1 MTQHNEQ
8 KSLAQLDAFSFA
20 NNLRNRLVEFSLDR
34 NFVREP
40 RLTEICRSLW
50 AGPPEYG
57 GLVSELWVEGAFPA
71 AASTET
77 LDSLAQQGLFDA
89 TLTSYLDH
97 DDAVP
102 RHRQLYTHQLESI
115 RQAQQLHNNHSRPAL
130 VVTAGTGAGKTES
143 FLLPA
148 LNDLFANRGTG
159 AGVKCIIL
167 YPMNALVNDQ
177 VDRLYQWL
185 QGQNDVTLF
194 HFTSETPEDYRAAN
208 DQDIPKYIPERKPCR
223 KRTRKEARGLED
235 HNGQKLQPND
245 PAFGRVPDILIT
257 NYSML
262 EYMLCR
268 PQDAVFFGDALRT
281 VVLDEAHLYTGTLAA
296 EITLLLR
303 RLTQRCGVRAEQ
315 LLHIATSATIGR
327 EGSDGD
333 EELRQFAATLFSKP
347 PELVNVI
354 RGQQRRIELAEATY
368 PAQAPEY
375 AMLAQETWLK
385 SPTLAMDD
393 EGKPKLA
400 TDAEACAHLAA
411 RLPQLVA
418 AAAVNNAQRQ
428 ANDQLALLL
437 QQSLSH
443 APLVHLASEILW
455 KKKRL
460 PLRELASALWRD
472 QSEEALRATIT
483 LLQLG
488 AAARRNVGDYPLL
501 PHRLHLLARPTDGL
515 VVCLSADCTGNEEL
529 KLPGL
534 GAVMAGFSDHCSH
547 CHSVTLSL
555 YRCANC
561 GEVALAAQEA
571 NLRLLPVADD
581 RYGQKRF
588 FDWRGARES
597 GRQILDVLSG
607 QHTASGLAL
616 YQISSCPCCEA
627 RHEDAWRPFVA
638 STPLTLAILAET
650 ALAEMPEFPT
660 AQRQWLPARGRRL
673 LAFSDSRQEAARLG
687 PRLTLQHETQLVR
700 AALARCAQQSSPSS
714 VATIAD
720 IKLDI
725 TDYEQKLRQSDA
737 QPEQRHR
744 WGRKLDELRQELRE
758 HQAGGALEDWET
770 ALLQQTILSEVID
783 PDVVNQYEAKD
794 WKEQAQEIRD
804 RNFAAVKARL
814 RSLIGRELASPL
826 RRAVSVETLGL
837 LEVTYPGLEQVE
849 APNQLL
855 GNLPAEVRAH
865 FAACWQDFL
874 AALCDSL
881 RSDGVI
887 TLGSPEED
895 RAWMFNRVFVGRWA
909 AEEHARRNWV
919 IRFVGVEPDQRRRW
933 FAAQV
938 LKNCGLEE
946 ALIEEFSR
954 DALRAAFRAL
964 CQHAGELHWIET
976 DTRQTD
982 GGPSL
987 TLRLKFPALGLRR
1000 PEQWFQSAKTRH
1012 VWPRSV
1018 LGCAP
1023 EFGCSD
1029 LQPVTAEQLDGDAR
1043 YGRLRTELQRSPI
1056 FEIALWAEE
1065 HSAQLSAKQNRQLQ
1079 DLFKL
1084 GARNILS
1091 ATTTLE
1097 LGIDIGGLNA
1107 VLMGNVPPGKANYL
1121 QRAGRAGRR
1130 ADGSSVVLTY
1140 ARPRP
1145 FDRAVFFQFG
1155 DYLGR
1160 TLRSPRV
1167 LLDRQRI
1174 ARRHCHALLLGKF
1187 FQDIYPPGAQV
1198 GAMRAFGSMGAF
1210 CGAAQPQKW
1219 TPGFDKPSL
1228 QPPQLDLE
1236 PATQTEWWN
1245 PDQQEPGLKA
1255 HFLDFLCWV
1264 SDAGEKR
1271 YRPIL
1276 EALLHH
1282 TPLASI
1288 GDWREWID
1296 SMIEQFE
1303 GAVRDWREDY
1313 DELLQTWRDA
1323 VSQRQANAIRYQL
1336 SALYDTTVI
1345 EALAD
1350 RQFLP
1355 RYGFPIGLQKLQVI
1369 RPDEGSRDG
1378 ERTRIREEV
1387 QFRLERPG
1395 LMALREYV
1403 PGSQLLA
1410 GGKLITS
1417 RGLRKHWTGLTIDNY
1432 VGLTGQFTECA
1443 NKHFYYEISRPLG
1456 ACPICGS
1463 AASQNEQPM
1472 LLPKHGFSSA
1482 AWDPPRRST
1491 DVERVGSVERA
1502 TICFGNQASEVE
1514 VYTGF
1519 AGLAGM
1525 TARYREAGELLVYN
1539 SGAIW
1544 EEDDNDALKLV
1555 ARGRGFAICLKCGYA
1570 DAEIKT
1576 GTGRQN
1582 LPSGFATHAPLTV
1595 AKEHYVCW
1603 QPNEA
1608 PVLRNRTLAA
1618 RETTDILLLTFEGS
1632 LSLLAK
1638 EEAIIRTLA
1647 QALQIAGA
1655 QLLELDTRELG
1666 VMLTGIG
1673 TQANE
1678 CGAVIYDNVPGGA
1691 GHVRELLEVGRQ
1703 WIEEAQKILFSSE
1716 EHHQRCELA
1725 CLDCLLTFD
1734 AQEAMSQGLL
1744 KRKETYEVLSKLLAG
1759 VPLSLPESQKTIEQE
1774 FPDSAAQAS
1783 VTERIKRN
1791 QQRLRQR

>member
-1 MTQHNEQ
+1 MTQQNEQ
-8 KSLAQLDAFSFA
+8 RNLAQLDAFSFA
-20 NNLRNRLVEFSLDR
+20 NNLRDRLVEFSLDR

-50 AGPPEYG
+50 AGPAESG

-71 AASTET
+71 ATSTET
-77 LDSLAQQGLFDA
+77 LDSLARQGLFDA
-89 TLTSYLDH
+89 TLTNYLDH
-97 DDAVP
+97 DNAVP
-102 RHRQLYTHQLESI
+102 RNRQLYTHQLEAI
-115 RQAQQLHNNHSRPAL
+115 RQAQQLHNDHSRPAL

-159 AGVKCIIL
+159 TGVKCIIL

-177 VDRLYQWL
+177 MDRLYQWL
-185 QGQNDVTLF
+185 QDQNDVTLF
-194 HFTSETPEDYRAAN
+194 HFTSETPEDHRAAN
-208 DQDIPKYIPERKPCR
+208 DQDITEWNPCR

-235 HNGQKLQPND
+235 HKGQKLSPSD
-245 PAFGRVPDILIT
+245 AAFGRAPDILIT

-303 RLTQRCGVRAEQ
+303 RLTERCGVRAEQ

-327 EGSDGD
+327 EGADGD

-354 RGQQRRIELAEATY
+354 RGQQRRIELAEVAD
-368 PAQAPEY
+368 PAHVPDC
-375 AMLAQETWLK
+375 AMLAQEAWLTAA
-385 SPTLAMDD
+385 TLTIDA
-393 EGKPKLA
+393 EGKPQLA
-400 TDAEACAHLAA
+400 TDADDCAHLAT
-411 RLPQLVA
+411 RLPRLVA
-418 AAAVNNAQRQ
+418 AAAVNDAQRQ
-428 ANDQLALLL
+428 AGDQPALLL
-437 QQSLSH
+437 HQSLSH
-443 APLVHLASEILW
+443 AKIVHQASEILW
-455 KKKRL
+455 ERKRL
-460 PLRELASALWRD
+460 PLRELASALWRED
-472 QSEEALRATIT
+472 SENALRATIT
-483 LLQLG
+483 ILQLG
-488 AAARRNVGDYPLL
+488 AAARRNIGDYPLL

-515 VVCLSADCTGNEEL
+515 VVCLNADCTGNENL

-534 GAVMAGFSDHCSH
+534 GDVLAGFSDHCLH
-547 CHSVTLSL
+547 CNSATLSL

-581 RYGQKRF
+581 RYGKKRF

-597 GRQILDVLSG
+597 GRQILDVRTSE
-607 QHTASGLAL
+607 HAASGLAL
-616 YQISSCPCCEA
+616 YQINSCPCCEA
-627 RHEDAWRPFVA
+627 KGDDAWRPFVA
-638 STPLTLAILAET
+638 SAPLTLAILAET
-650 ALAEMPEFPT
+650 ALADMPEFPT
-660 AQRQWLPARGRRL
+660 AHRKRLPARGRRL

-714 VATIAD
+714 AATIAD
-720 IKLDI
+720 IELDI
-725 TDYEQKLRQSDA
+725 ADYEQKLQKRA
-737 QPEQRHR
+737 TQPEQRRR
-744 WGRKLDELRQELRE
+744 WEKKLDELRQELRE
-758 HQAGGALEDWET
+758 HQAGGALEDWEA
-770 ALLQQTILSEVID
+770 ALAQQTILTDVID
-783 PDVVNQYEAKD
+783 PDTINSYEAKD
-794 WKEQAQEIRD
+794 WTERAEQIREL
-804 RNFAAVKARL
+804 NFAAVKTRL

-837 LEVTYPGLEQVE
+837 LEVTYPGLEQIE

-865 FAACWQDFL
+865 FTVCWRDFL

-895 RAWMFNRVFVGRWA
+895 RTWAFNRVFVGRWA
-909 AEEHARRNWV
+909 AEEQARRNWV
-919 IRFVGVEPDQRRRW
+919 IRFVGVEADQRRRW

-964 CQHAGELHWIET
+964 CQHAGELPWLET

-982 GGPSL
+982 GGQAL
-987 TLRLKFPALGLRR
+987 ALRLNFPSLGLRR
-1000 PEQWFQSAKTRH
+1000 PEQWFQSAQTRH
-1012 VWPRSV
+1012 IWPRSV
-1018 LGCAP
+1018 FGCAP
-1023 EFGCSD
+1023 ELGCND
-1029 LQPVTAEQLDGDAR
+1029 LQPVTAKQLDSDPR

-1065 HSAQLSAKQNRQLQ
+1065 HSAQLSPKQNRQLQ
-1079 DLFKL
+1079 ELFKL

-1187 FQDIYPPGAQV
+1187 FQDVYPPGAQV

-1210 CGAAQPQKW
+1210 CGTAQPQKW
-1219 TPGFDKPSL
+1219 TSGFDKPELRSPSADW
-1228 QPPQLDLE
+1228 QPP
-1236 PATQTEWWN
+1236 ARTNWWRPEQN
-1245 PDQQEPGLKA
+1245 EPGLEP
-1255 HFLDFLCWV
+1255 HFLDFLRWV
-1264 SDAGEKR
+1264 SDAGEKQ

-1276 EALLHH
+1276 ESLLQH
-1282 TPLASI
+1282 TPLALI
-1288 GDWREWID
+1288 GDWRACIN
-1296 SMIEQFE
+1296 SMIEQFQD
-1303 GAVRDWREDY
+1303 AVCDWREDY

-1323 VSQRQANAIRYQL
+1323 LSQRQANAIRYQL

-1378 ERTRIREEV
+1378 ERTRIREED

-1403 PGSQLLA
+1403 PGSQLLV

-1417 RGLRKHWTGLTIDNY
+1417 RGLRKHWTGLAIDNY
-1432 VGLTGQFTECA
+1432 VGLTGHFTECA

-1463 AASQNEQPM
+1463 AARQNEQPM

-1491 DVERVGSVERA
+1491 DVERIGSVERA
-1502 TICFGNQASEVE
+1502 TICFGNQANEVE
-1514 VYTGF
+1514 THAHF
-1519 AGLAGM
+1519 AGVNGLA
-1525 TARYREAGELLVYN
+1525 ARYREAGELLVYN

-1544 EEDDNDALKLV
+1544 EEDDNDTLKLV
-1555 ARGRGFAICLKCGYA
+1555 ARGRGFAVCLKCGYA
-1570 DAEIKT
+1570 DAEVKT
-1576 GTGRQN
+1576 GEGRQN
-1582 LPSGFATHAPLTV
+1582 LPSGFATHAPLTA

-1603 QPNEA
+1603 QPNEGA

-1666 VMLTGIG
+1666 VMLTGVG
-1673 TQANE
+1673 CQANE
-1678 CGAVIYDNVPGGA
+1678 WGAVIYDNVPGGA
-1691 GHVRELLEVGRQ
+1691 GHVRELLGMGRQ
-1703 WIEEAQKILFSSE
+1703 WMEEAQKILFRSE

-1744 KRKETYEVLSKLLAG
+1744 KRRETYEVLKKLLSG
-1759 VPLSLPESQKTIEQE
+1759 TPLSLPEPQKILVEE
-1774 FPDSAAQAS
+1774 LADSAIRAS
-1783 VTERIKRN
+1783 NVERIKRN

>member
-8 KSLAQLDAFSFA
+8 RSLAQLDAFTFA
-20 NNLRNRLVEFSLDR
+20 NNLRSRLVEFSLDR

-40 RLTEICRSLW
+40 KLTELCRRLW
-50 AGPPEYG
+50 AGPAETG

-71 AASTET
+71 EASTET
-77 LDSLAQQGLFDA
+77 LDSLVRQGLFDA
-89 TLTSYLDH
+89 TLANYLGH

-102 RHRQLYTHQLESI
+102 RHRQLYAHQFKAI
-115 RQAQQLHNNHSRPAL
+115 QQAQRRQADQSRPAL

-148 LNDLFANRGTG
+148 LNDLFANRGAG

-185 QGQNDVTLF
+185 QGQSEVTLF
-194 HFTSETPEDYRAAN
+194 HFTSETPEDRRRAD
-208 DQDIPKYIPERKPCR
+208 DQDIPKWEPCR

-235 HNGQKLQPND
+235 RHGRSLSPND

-268 PQDAVFFGDALRT
+268 PQDAIFFGDALRT
-281 VVLDEAHLYTGTLAA
+281 LVLDEAHLYTGTLAA

-303 RLTQRCGVRAEQ
+303 RLTERCDVRAEQ

-327 EGSDGD
+327 EGADGD
-333 EELRQFAATLFSKP
+333 KELRQFAATLFSKP
-347 PELVNVI
+347 PELVEVI
-354 RGQQRRIELAEATY
+354 RGRQRRIELAEVAD
-368 PAQAPEY
+368 PAQTPEC
-375 AMLAQETWLK
+375 AVAAREAWLTA
-385 SPTLAMDD
+385 PTLTMDD
-393 EGKPKLA
+393 KGKPQLA
-400 TDAEACAHLAA
+400 TGAEACAHLAR
-411 RLPQLVA
+411 RLPQLVD
-418 AAAVNNAQRQ
+418 AVAVEKARQQ
-428 ANDQLALLL
+428 ANDQPALLL
-437 QQSLSH
+437 RNSLAH
-443 APLVHLASEILW
+443 ARLVHQASEILW
-455 KKKRL
+455 EKKRL
-460 PLRELASALWRD
+460 PLRELAAALWRE

-488 AAARRNVGDYPLL
+488 AAARQSIGDYPLL

-515 VVCLSADCTGNEEL
+515 VVCLNANCTGGEEL

-534 GAVMAGFSDHCSH
+534 GAALAGFSDHCSH
-547 CHSVTLSL
+547 CRSATLSL

-561 GEVALAAQEA
+561 GEVALAAQDA
-571 NLRLLPVADD
+571 SLCLLPVADD
-581 RYGQKRF
+581 RYGKKRF
-588 FDWRGARES
+588 FDWRIARETD
-597 GRQILDVLSG
+597 RQILDVQTG
-607 QHTASGLAL
+607 RHAASGLTL
-616 YQISSCPCCEA
+616 YQITNCPCCEA
-627 RHEDAWRPFVA
+627 KGDEAWRPFVA

-650 ALAEMPEFPT
+650 ALTEMPEFP
-660 AQRQWLPARGRRL
+660 AAHRQWLPARGRRL

-700 AALARCAQQSSPSS
+700 AALARCARQSSPSS
-714 VATIAD
+714 AATIAD
-720 IKLDI
+720 IELDI
-725 TDYEQKLRQSDA
+725 ADYEQKLGQADA
-737 QPEQRHR
+737 QPEQRRR
-744 WGRKLDELRQELRE
+744 WEKKLEESRRELRE
-758 HQAGGALEDWET
+758 HQAGGSLEEWEAAL
-770 ALLQQTILSEVID
+770 AHQAILSEVVD
-783 PDVVNQYEAKD
+783 PDAISLHEAKD
-794 WKEQAQEIRD
+794 WSQRAEQIREQ
-804 RNFAAVKARL
+804 NFAAVKTRL

-826 RRAVSVETLGL
+826 RRAISVETLGL
-837 LEVTYPGLEQVE
+837 LEVTYPGLEQIE
-849 APNQLL
+849 TPNQFL
-855 GNLPAEVRAH
+855 GTLPDGEARAR

-881 RSDGVI
+881 RSDGAI

-909 AEEHARRNWV
+909 AEEQARRNWV
-919 IRFVGVEPDQRRRW
+919 IRFVGLERDQRRRW

-938 LKNCGLEE
+938 LKNCGLNET
-946 ALIEEFSR
+946 LLDDFSR
-954 DALRAAFRAL
+954 QALQTAFRAL
-964 CQHAGELHWIET
+964 CRHADNLPWLET
-976 DTRQTD
+976 DTRHTD
-982 GGPSL
+982 GGPAL
-987 TLRLKFPALGLRR
+987 ALRLKFPALGLRR

-1012 VWPRSV
+1012 IWPRSV

-1023 EFGCSD
+1023 ERGCDD
-1029 LQPVTAEQLDGDAR
+1029 LQPMTSDQLDKDSR
-1043 YGRLRTELQRSPI
+1043 YGRLRTELKGSPI

-1079 DLFKL
+1079 ELFKL

-1160 TLRSPRV
+1160 ELRSPRV

-1174 ARRHCHALLLGKF
+1174 ARRHCHAFLLGEF
-1187 FQDIYPPGAQV
+1187 FRDVYPPGAQV

-1210 CGAAQPQKW
+1210 SGVARPSKW
-1219 TPGFDKPSL
+1219 LPGDDKPELRSPAPDRL
-1228 QPPQLDLE
+1228 
-1236 PATQTEWWN
+1236 PATQTSWCN
-1245 PDQQEPGLKA
+1245 PNRQEPGLEP
-1255 HFLDFLCWV
+1255 HFLDFLSWV
-1264 SDAGEKR
+1264 RNVGERR

-1276 EALLHH
+1276 EMLLRH
-1282 TPLASI
+1282 TPLAEI
-1288 GDWREWID
+1288 GDWRAWID
-1296 SMIEQFE
+1296 SMIEQFQD
-1303 GAVRDWREDY
+1303 AVRDWRADY

-1336 SALYDTTVI
+1336 SALYETTVI

-1378 ERTRIREEV
+1378 ERPQIREED

-1410 GGKLITS
+1410 GGKLVTS
-1417 RGLRKHWTGLTIDNY
+1417 RGLRKHWTGLALDNY
-1432 VGLTGQFTECA
+1432 IGLTGHFTECA

-1463 AASQNEQPM
+1463 AARQNEQPM

-1502 TICFGNQASEVE
+1502 TICFGNQANEVE
-1514 VYTGF
+1514 THTDF
-1519 AGLAGM
+1519 ADVSGL

-1544 EEDDNDALKLV
+1544 EEDDNDTIRMV

-1570 DAEIKT
+1570 DAEVKT
-1576 GTGRQN
+1576 GEGRQN
-1582 LPSGFATHAPLTV
+1582 LPSGFATHAPLTA

-1603 QPNEA
+1603 QPNEGT

-1632 LSLLAK
+1632 LSALAK
-1638 EEAIIRTLA
+1638 EEAIIWTLA
-1647 QALQIAGA
+1647 HALQIAGA
-1655 QLLELDTRELG
+1655 RLLELDTRELG
-1666 VMLTGIG
+1666 VLVTGVG
-1673 TQANE
+1673 AQANE
-1678 CGAVIYDNVPGGA
+1678 WGAALYDNVPGGA
-1691 GHVRELLEVGRQ
+1691 GHVHELLKFKLEWLEQ
-1703 WIEEAQKILFSSE
+1703 AQDVLYLNPA
-1716 EHHQRCELA
+1716 HDARCETA

-1734 AQEAMSQGLL
+1734 AQEAMSKALL
-1744 KRKETYEVLSKLLAG
+1744 QRRATLAALKSLLAG
-1759 VPLSLPESQKTIEQE
+1759 TQLSFDNAALPKEENGATKTSRDKAER
-1774 FPDSAAQAS
+1774 QA
-1783 VTERIKRN
+1783 RA
-1791 QQRLRQR
+1791 QQRLSKRK